1 MNGLWGVA
9 AVAYVGSLAFAHQ
22 RVMQPGPG
30 PQRPARYNV
39 SLIVPALDEEK
50 YIGRLLDS
58 AAGQTEPFAE
68 IIIANSGA
76 DRTEAIALEA
86 GAMVV
91 PTPRGNISAA
101 RNAGAEVATGDILVF
116 ADADVHFAPE
126 FLERAING
134 LEEGYLV
141 VFPREVLYDSM
152 SWNTIAWAGVLVRPF
167 THLSGGTTRC
177 IAVSREVFDAVGGY
191 DIDCN
196 PLNMDDQCR
205 EDLDFGIRVADM
217 FGGSSLKLLPPLIA
231 TSARR
236 QKAFGFAAI
245 GGAGLNN
252 FDQTP
257 RRFLDVGIAGRM

>member
-1 MNGLWGVA
+1 MMSRLAVA
-9 AVAYVGSLAFAHQ
+9 ALVYAGSLAYAHRQ
-22 RVMQPGPG
+22 VMQPGLG
-30 PQRPARYNV
+30 PQRAARYNV
-39 SLIVPALDEEK
+39 SLVVPALDEEK
-50 YIGRLLDS
+50 YIGRLLES
-58 AAGQTEPFAE
+58 AAGQTEPFFE
-68 IIIANSGA
+68 IIIANSGM
-76 DRTEAIALEA
+76 DRTEVIALAA
-86 GAMVV
+86 GATVLS
-91 PTPRGNISAA
+91 TPRGNISAA

-126 FLERAING
+126 FLERAINA

-152 SWNTIAWAGVLVRPF
+152 FWDVLAWGGVLVRPF
-167 THLSGGTTRC
+167 TSLSGGTTRC

-191 DIDCN
+191 DVDCN
-196 PLNMDDQCR
+196 PVNLDDQCR

-236 QKAFGFAAI
+236 QEAFGL
-245 GGAGLNN
+245 AGLKH

-257 RRFLDVGIAGRM
+257 RRYLDVERL